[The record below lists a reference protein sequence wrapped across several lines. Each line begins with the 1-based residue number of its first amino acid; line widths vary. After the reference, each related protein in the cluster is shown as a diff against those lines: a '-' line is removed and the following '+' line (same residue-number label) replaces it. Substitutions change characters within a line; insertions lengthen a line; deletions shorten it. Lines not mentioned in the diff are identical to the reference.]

1 MFDVVKLTDLLA
13 VSAPG
18 DLHLPQFNYT
28 EPFVPTAAGESLAMD
43 ASLSQGF
50 AFSALFQSSL
60 VSSTS
65 LGMSLLQRSV
75 SEASSSEHASFIGFS
90 WGPAADAFNLVD
102 SETRREEC
110 AGNYAKPISMRSLQA
125 SQSIPTHFGGKAQNT
140 PIPNSHRFSTPIRY
154 PTATPYTNSAQTGT
168 IRRSAPRRTVSDRE
182 AMKQL
187 VDCVGMSARKKV
199 LESGRKPRVLT
210 SFTRNGSSS
219 RKELRFV
226 SSPIPLP
233 DYNAPSPVNDLS
245 RRQKSTSL
253 GGVDISIPNGDHN
266 GSLSVTEDTESEG
279 PPSPSPRPGSAMS
292 RRSTTPTLTSVASQR
307 LGLASLSLNGGNFA
321 AQNSGFR
328 MDVNVPSDQGLNAAQ
343 NDHHA
348 EALSANR
355 QTATTASY
363 TPSEFD
369 GLEERHAVLMRD
381 IGELEERLSNL
392 TSLMKRP
399 V

>member
-1 MFDVVKLTDLLA
+1 
-13 VSAPG
+13 
-18 DLHLPQFNYT
+18 
-28 EPFVPTAAGESLAMD
+28 MD

-50 AFSALFQSSL
+50 AFSALFQSSP

-75 SEASSSEHASFIGFS
+75 SEASSSSEHASFIGFS
-90 WGPAADAFNLVD
+90 WGPPADVFNLVD
-102 SETRREEC
+102 SESLRDQRP
-110 AGNYAKPISMRSLQA
+110 GNYANPISMPSLQA
-125 SQSIPTHFGGKAQNT
+125 SQSILTHFGGKVPST

-154 PTATPYTNSAQTGT
+154 PTATPYTNSARTGT

-187 VDCVGMSARKKV
+187 IDCVSMSARKKV

-210 SFTRNGSSS
+210 SFTRGGSSS

-245 RRQKSTSL
+245 RRQQSTSL
-253 GGVDISIPNGDHN
+253 GVDISIPNGDHN

-292 RRSTTPTLTSVASQR
+292 RRSTTPTLTSITSQR
-307 LGLASLSLNGGNFA
+307 LGFASLSVNGGNFA
-321 AQNSGFR
+321 APNSGFR
-328 MDVNVPSDQGLNAAQ
+328 MDANVPSDQGPAR

-348 EALSANR
+348 ETNKVLSANR
-355 QTATTASY
+355 PRATTVSSY

-369 GLEERHAVLMRD
+369 DLEERHAVLMRD

-392 TSLMKRP
+392 TSLMKRT

>member
-1 MFDVVKLTDLLA
+1 
-13 VSAPG
+13 
-18 DLHLPQFNYT
+18 
-28 EPFVPTAAGESLAMD
+28 MD
-43 ASLSQGF
+43 ASLSRGF
-50 AFSALFQSSL
+50 AFSALFQSSS

-75 SEASSSEHASFIGFS
+75 SEASSSSEHASFIGFS
-90 WGPAADAFNLVD
+90 WGPPADVFNLVD
-102 SETRREEC
+102 SESLRDQR
-110 AGNYAKPISMRSLQA
+110 AGKYANPINMPSLQA
-125 SQSIPTHFGGKAQNT
+125 SQSILTHFGGKVQST

-154 PTATPYTNSAQTGT
+154 PTATPYTNSARTGT

-187 VDCVGMSARKKV
+187 VDCVSMSARKKV

-210 SFTRNGSSS
+210 SFTRSGSSS

-245 RRQKSTSL
+245 RRQQSTSL
-253 GGVDISIPNGDHN
+253 GGVDISIPSGDHN

-292 RRSTTPTLTSVASQR
+292 RRSTTPTLTSITSQR
-307 LGLASLSLNGGNFA
+307 LGFASLSVNGGNFA
-321 AQNSGFR
+321 APNSGFR
-328 MDVNVPSDQGLNAAQ
+328 TDANFPSNQGLAR

-348 EALSANR
+348 ETNKALSANR
-355 QTATTASY
+355 PRATTVSSY
-363 TPSEFD
+363 TPSVD
-369 GLEERHAVLMRD
+369 NLEEQHAVLMRD

-392 TSLMKRP
+392 TSLMKRT